1 MKIIISILGNHDEA
15 GVAQLSD
22 MGAREFARELAAY
35 CRAYNLDGVAFD
47 DEYSNSPDLSNPWL
61 ASPSAYAGS
70 RLMYECKAVMPE
82 KIVSLYNLGNMYSS
96 SLQVID
102 GIEPGQYC
110 DYAVADYGG
119 AAGPGTGMTL
129 KQCAGMSIELRR
141 GSGNSSESTARSR
154 KEAGYGYYM
163 FFALDPS
170 LYGSQ
175 VYRCQSVCKGLYDET
190 LVYPSYYYKRI
201 VQNVKLL
208 TD

>member
-82 KIVSLYNLGNMYSS
+82 KLSRSITLATCIQVVSKLSMVSNL
-96 SLQVID
+96 V
-102 GIEPGQYC
+102 
-110 DYAVADYGG
+110 
-119 AAGPGTGMTL
+119 
-129 KQCAGMSIELRR
+129 SIAIML
-141 GSGNSSESTARSR
+141 
-154 KEAGYGYYM
+154 
-163 FFALDPS
+163 
-170 LYGSQ
+170 
-175 VYRCQSVCKGLYDET
+175 
-190 LVYPSYYYKRI
+190 
-201 VQNVKLL
+201 
-208 TD
+208 